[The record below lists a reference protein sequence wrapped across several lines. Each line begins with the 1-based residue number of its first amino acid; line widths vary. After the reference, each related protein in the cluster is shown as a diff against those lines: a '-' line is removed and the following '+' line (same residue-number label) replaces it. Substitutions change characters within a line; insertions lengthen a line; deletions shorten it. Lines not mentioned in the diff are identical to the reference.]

1 MAVKSPANEIEKDD
15 GKIPK
20 HTRTPEYAKHCQ
32 DGHPYDPDC
41 MVCNQGYMRSKM
53 AMRSPGDSK
62 KAESYMH
69 LLEGVNTDILHY
81 NDIDADGNIGLSGV
95 ILPKTASPEGENI
108 TNKRAATKAKA
119 WVKI

>member
-1 MAVKSPANEIEKDD
+1 
-15 GKIPK
+15 
-20 HTRTPEYAKHCQ
+20 
-32 DGHPYDPDC
+32 
-41 MVCNQGYMRSKM
+41 M

-95 ILPKTASPEGENI
+95 ILPKTAFPEGENI
-108 TNKRAATKAKA
+108 TNKRAPFFTLQYDFNEEVYRNTKFRQNSNHTLTGQIFHHQCAS
-119 WVKI
+119 